1 MLTIG
6 MMVKNEQ
13 EYIDRSIDFIKQNE
27 YEYSIYD
34 TGSNDKTLSI
44 LQNRMI
50 NYRACSFTNYADVRN
65 IIIDGISG
73 DYLLM
78 LDGDETIT
86 ERIVIPEEKY
96 NLYKVTRCHYLGNG
110 CIYYDKTLRLY
121 RNNRKVRYVGELYEY
136 ANISSEDIGQANIL
150 IHHFGYLKKTFIN
163 KAKNNLEQIQALMNK
178 DARAVFYSMQALY
191 LILLGDYLEVE
202 NTILQG
208 KERTSSIWFFILLS
222 DLKKIKKEYKRALS
236 LLDEAEIFANRSFVE
251 DELCFYLSRINAK
264 RGIIYMLHGDYDNAQ
279 KHFECIDDTLAYCR
293 DINLLALYKKKKAT
307 EKVKEFEKALSKYC
321 FESDRN
327 KPVSF
332 SCEVLSDC
340 YSERLEDINI
350 TF

>member
-13 EYIDRSIDFIKQNE
+13 EYIDRSIDFVKQNE
-27 YEYSIYD
+27 YDYSIYD

-50 NYRACSFTNYADVRN
+50 NYKICSFTNYADVRN
-65 IIIDGISG
+65 KIIGGISD

-86 ERIVIPEEKY
+86 EKIVIPEEKY
-96 NLYKVTRCHYLGNG
+96 NSYKVTRCHYLGNG
-110 CIYYDKTLRLY
+110 CVYYDKTIRLY
-121 RNNRKVRYVGELYEY
+121 RNNGKVRYDGELYEY
-136 ANISSEDIGQANIL
+136 ANISSEDIGQTNVL
-150 IHHFGYLKKTFIN
+150 IHHFGYLKTTFIN
-163 KAKNNLEQIQALMNK
+163 KAKDNLGQIQALINK
-178 DARAVFYSMQALY
+178 DAKAVFYSMQALY
-191 LILLGDYLEVE
+191 LILLGDYLEAE

-222 DLKKIKKEYKRALS
+222 DLKKIKKEYTCVLS
-236 LLDEAEIFANRSFVE
+236 LLDEAERFANCNFVE

-264 RGIIYMLHGDYDNAQ
+264 RGIIYMLKGDYDSAQ
-279 KHFECIDDTLAYCR
+279 KHFECIDDALVYCR
-293 DINLLALYKKKKAT
+293 DINLLALYKKKKET

-321 FESDRN
+321 FENERN
-327 KPVSF
+327 KLVSF

-340 YSERLEDINI
+340 YSERLEDIDI